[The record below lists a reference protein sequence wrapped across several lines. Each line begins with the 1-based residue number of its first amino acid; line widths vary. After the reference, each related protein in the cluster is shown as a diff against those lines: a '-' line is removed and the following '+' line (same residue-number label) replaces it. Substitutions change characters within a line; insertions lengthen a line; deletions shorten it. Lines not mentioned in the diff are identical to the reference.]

1 MPLPRFDGAQ
11 HRGER
16 HGALGQPC
24 CDALLLPHR
33 RPGLAGFVICDGA
46 GGSPAIA
53 RSAVA
58 GSRAAWAALL
68 ALRGDLR
75 RHHGRAVPLHL
86 LQSRFKARY
95 LRARSGSCRGDHTL
109 LACLWDRRQLLVVQ
123 VGDSTLL
130 LQRQGQWECPL
141 PPTKGEFAN
150 QTTFLRADTPTD
162 AIQLWWAPASSIDA
176 VIGFSDGLEAAFL
189 APRPGA
195 ASHLVP
201 NAPLAD
207 LVVAEHRR
215 RRAGRAY
222 RAWLAASLADPSLV
236 ALSDDDRTL
245 VIASR

>member
-1 MPLPRFDGAQ
+1 MPLPCFHGAQ

-24 CDALLLPHR
+24 CDALLLPHC
-33 RPGLAGFVICDGA
+33 RPGVTGFVICDGA

-53 RSAVA
+53 RSAMA
-58 GSRAAWAALL
+58 GARSAWYALL
-68 ALRGDLR
+68 MLRRDLR
-75 RHHGRAVPLHL
+75 RRVARSA
-86 LQSRFKARY
+86 LQTRFRSRFLWARPG
-95 LRARSGSCRGDHTL
+95 ASRGDHTL

-130 LQRQGQWECPL
+130 LQRQGRWECPL
-141 PPTKGEFAN
+141 PPAKGEFAN
-150 QTTFLRADTPTD
+150 QTTFLRPDTPSD

-189 APRPGA
+189 APRAGT
-195 ASHLVP
+195 ASQLEP

-222 RAWLAASLADPSLV
+222 RAWLAASLADPALA